1 MITQN
6 DLDSLRARGID
17 SAQIDLQVARFKTGF
32 PVITISR
39 PATLGDGIV
48 SLGESDFG
56 ALLTRFDEVDNVKI
70 VRFAPA
76 SGAATR
82 MMKEMFEFAESD
94 KESQAVDTVF
104 EKIGQFPFYND
115 LVNAGV
121 DMSDKK
127 AVVKAILFEPL
138 EYGKYPKGVIKFH
151 NAVGGQTR
159 TPICE
164 QLIEAAVY
172 GVSKTDGK
180 GETAHM
186 HFTVSG
192 EHLALF
198 EAEVAA
204 YKESI
209 EKEFGVKLDVSYSTQ
224 KASTDTI
231 AVSLDNEPMRKAC
244 GELLMRPAGHGALI
258 ENLND
263 IDADMIFV
271 KTIDNV
277 QPEKY
282 RKEAT
287 NYKKAIGAFAIDVQK
302 QINEFIAD
310 IDNGTADP
318 EVIIA
323 FVEDKLGYRFGEAT
337 NFEHLR
343 SLLNRPVRVCGMVK
357 NEGEPGGGPFWVVA
371 DDGSMSLQILESSQ
385 IADDDKHLMKD
396 ATHFNPVDLVCLV
409 RDSEGIKFDLRQY
422 VDADAGFISEK
433 SYEGKA
439 LKAMELPGL
448 WNGAMANWNT
458 LFVEVPMVT
467 FSPVKTIVDLLRPEH
482 Q

>member
-1 MITQN
+1 MFTQN
-6 DLDSLRARGID
+6 DLDSLGARGIEA
-17 SAQIDLQVARFKTGF
+17 AQIEMQISRFKTGF

-39 PATLGDGIV
+39 PARLGDGVV
-48 SLGESDFG
+48 SIGESEF
-56 ALLTRFDEVDNVKI
+56 AELLSSFDRAEDIKI

-82 MMKEMFEFAESD
+82 MMKEMFDFAEND
-94 KESQAVDTVF
+94 KESKAVDTVF
-104 EKIGQFPFYND
+104 SEIKRFPFYSD
-115 LVNAGV
+115 VVNAGV

-127 AVVKAILFEPL
+127 AVIKAILFEPL

-151 NAVGGQTR
+151 NCCNGETS

-164 QLIEAAVY
+164 QLMEAAIY
-172 GVSKTDGK
+172 GVSKGGGK
-180 GETAHM
+180 TAHM

-198 EAEVAA
+198 ETQVAA
-204 YKESI
+204 VKEKI
-209 EKEFGVKLDVSYSTQ
+209 EKQFGVKLDVSYSTQ
-224 KASTDTI
+224 KASTDTV
-231 AVSLDNEPMRKAC
+231 AVSLDNVPVRKAN
-244 GELLMRPAGHGALI
+244 GDLLLRPAGHGALI

-277 QPEKY
+277 QPEKN
-282 RKEAT
+282 RQEAT
-287 NYKKAIGAFAIDVQK
+287 NYKKALGAFAAGVKK
-302 QINEFIAD
+302 QIDKFIAQ

-318 EVIIA
+318 EEIIA
-323 FVEDKLGYRFGEAT
+323 FVEDKLGYKFGEST

-371 DDGSMSLQILESSQ
+371 ANGSMSLQILESSQ
-385 IADDDKHLMKD
+385 ISDSDKHLMKD

-409 RDSEGIKFDLRQY
+409 RDCNGEKFDLRKY
-422 VDADAGFISEK
+422 VDVDAGFISEK
-433 SYEGKA
+433 SFEGNA

-458 LFVEVPMVT
+458 LFVEVPIVT

>member
-6 DLDSLRARGID
+6 DLDSLGARGID
-17 SAQIDLQVARFKTGF
+17 SAQIDMQIARFKTGF

-39 PATLGDGIV
+39 PARLGDGVV
-48 SLGESDFG
+48 SIGGSEFGE
-56 ALLTRFDEVDNVKI
+56 LLARFDKAENLKI

-82 MMKEMFEFAESD
+82 MMKEMFEFAEND
-94 KESQAVDTVF
+94 KESQAIDTVF
-104 EKIGQFPFYND
+104 DQIGKFPFYKD

-121 DMSDKK
+121 NMADKK

-138 EYGKYPKGVIKFH
+138 EYGRYPKGVIKFH
-151 NAVGGQTR
+151 NAAGGQTR

-172 GVSKTDGK
+172 GVSKSSGK

-198 EAEVAA
+198 QTEVAA
-204 YKESI
+204 MKESI
-209 EKEFGVKLDVSYSTQ
+209 EKEFGVKLEVSYSTQ

-231 AVSLDNEPMRKAC
+231 AVSLDNMPMRKAN
-244 GELLMRPAGHGALI
+244 GELLLRPAGHGALI

-277 QPEKY
+277 QPEKN
-282 RKEAT
+282 RNEAT
-287 NYKKAIGAFAIDVQK
+287 NYKKAIGAFAVDVQN
-302 QINEFIAD
+302 QINKFIAE
-310 IDNGTADP
+310 IDDGTADP
-318 EVIIA
+318 ETIIA
-323 FVEDKLGYRFGEAT
+323 FVEEKLGYRFGSST
-337 NFEHLR
+337 NFEQLR

-371 DDGSMSLQILESSQ
+371 EDGSMSLQILESSQ
-385 IADDDKHLMKD
+385 IADCDKHLMKD

-409 RDSEGIKFDLRQY
+409 RDHQGEKFDLRQY
-422 VDADAGFISEK
+422 VDVDAGFISEK
-433 SYEGKA
+433 SYEGNA

-458 LFVEVPMVT
+458 LFVEVPIVT